1 MSGRTVITGNEDFRE
16 VRENNLYYVDKTSI
30 IKDIVESM
38 MRSKVFLFTRP
49 RRFGKT
55 LTMIMLREFFDVT
68 HSSKELFDG
77 LAISYEQEICKNW
90 MNSNPV
96 IFCSL
101 KDIKA
106 SSATYTES
114 YDRFCSLASR
124 LCLEHN
130 YLLESNKIPDSTK
143 KRLSALM
150 DGTAS
155 YAAVSDVLLT
165 LSCALHQHWNKKTII
180 LVDEYDA
187 PLASVQAGQNYD
199 RLVSFIGN
207 MLETGF
213 KTNPSLAFSV
223 MTGCLRIAK
232 ESVYTG
238 LNHVDCYGI
247 DHVLYADKFG
257 FTPEEVETLLAE
269 QNLSHKADEIRAW
282 YNGYCFGSDQQ
293 IYCPW
298 DVVKYVADLG
308 ANPKARPLA
317 YWSNTSSND
326 ITRKCISQREW
337 PIEKALSTLMQGGCI
352 ETTIADSMTYD
363 SLTSTESTLW
373 TLLYLTGYLTK
384 LPDSQQDHDTDLIK
398 LHIPNKEIRT
408 IFARDMDRWLNEAI
422 TKLDLTSFFTA
433 FWAGDEKA
441 VTNILSDIILD
452 TVSVFDAYKED
463 YYHAFIH
470 AIFYLHKYEPI
481 SNGEKGHGFADI
493 VVDDIKDKK
502 SSRSA
507 VIEVKRADSPNALEH
522 ECAEALAQIER
533 QKYDQKLLSESRTIL
548 HWGIAFRSKYCLAK
562 CKTIRRPD
570 LHLA

>member
-1 MSGRTVITGNEDFRE
+1 MSGRSVFAGNEDFRE
-16 VRENNLYYVDKTSI
+16 VRENGLCYVDKTAI
-30 IKDIVESM
+30 IKDLVET
-38 MRSKVFLFTRP
+38 RGSKVSLFTRP

-55 LTMIMLREFFDVT
+55 LTLSMLREFFDIERKD
-68 HSSKELFDG
+68 SSALFAGLAVSKDKDLCNEWMNQRPVLFLSMKEMKGETFAQSYASCTELF
-77 LAISYEQEICKNW
+77 
-90 MNSNPV
+90 
-96 IFCSL
+96 
-101 KDIKA
+101 
-106 SSATYTES
+106 ATS
-114 YDRFCSLASR
+114 CM
-124 LCLEHN
+124 EHS
-130 YLLESNKIPDSTK
+130 YLLTSPKVDELL
-143 KRLSALM
+143 KRRLHDLYACKANEAGMRLALQTFCLAM
-150 DGTAS
+150 
-155 YAAVSDVLLT
+155 
-165 LSCALHQHWNKKTII
+165 HQHWNKKVIV

-187 PLASVQAGQNYD
+187 PLANVQAGQDYD
-199 RLVSFIGN
+199 RLAFFIGN
-207 MLETGF
+207 LLESGL
-213 KTNPSLAFSV
+213 KTNFSLEFSL
-223 MTGCLRIAK
+223 MTGCLRVAK

-238 LNHVDCYGI
+238 LNHVNCYGI
-247 DHVLYADKFG
+247 DQDRYADKFG
-257 FTPEEVETLLAE
+257 FTPDEVQALLSE
-269 QNLSHKADEIRAW
+269 KNLSHKAEEIRAW

-308 ANPKARPLA
+308 TNPAAKPQA
-317 YWSNTSSND
+317 YWRNTSGND

-352 ETTIADSMTYD
+352 ETALADTMTYD
-363 SLTSTESTLW
+363 SITSTESTLW

-384 LPDSQQDHDTDLIK
+384 LPDSQQNHDTDLIK
-398 LHIPNKEIRT
+398 LRIPNKEIRT
-408 IFARDMDRWLNEAI
+408 VFASDMDRWLNEAI

-433 FWAGDEKA
+433 FWAGDDKA
-441 VTNILSDIILD
+441 VTDLLSDIILD

-493 VVDDIKDKK
+493 VVNDIKDKK
-502 SSRSA
+502 SRRAA
-507 VIEVKRADSPNALEH
+507 VIEVKRADSPNVLEH

-570 LHLA
+570 LLLA